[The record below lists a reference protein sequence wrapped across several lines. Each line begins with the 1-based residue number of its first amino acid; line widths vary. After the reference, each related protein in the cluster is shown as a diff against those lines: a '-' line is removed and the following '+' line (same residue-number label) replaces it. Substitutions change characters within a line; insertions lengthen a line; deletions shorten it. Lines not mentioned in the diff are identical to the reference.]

1 MSSALM
7 ATLDSSHNEIP
18 TVLRGAGVE
27 LNVDAHTV
35 NVHGARVP
43 VRPQEF
49 RLLLL
54 LMDNAGHVVTTDQL
68 LDELWGENFAGDP
81 STLKVHVLR
90 LRAKLGRSR
99 HTGSPIRTVRGIGY
113 IFDGPTGTHT
123 TR

>member
-49 RLLLL
+49 RLLHL
-54 LMDNAGHVVTTDQL
+54 LMDNAGRVLTTEQL
-68 LDELWGENFAGDP
+68 LDTLWGVNFAGDP

-90 LRAKLGRSR
+90 LRLKLGASGNA
-99 HTGSPIRTVRGIGY
+99 GSPIQTVRGIGY
-113 IFDGPTGTHT
+113 IFDTPAGSAQ
-123 TR
+123 

>member
-1 MSSALM
+1 MNSDLIASF
-7 ATLDSSHNEIP
+7 DSSDQMPI
-18 TVLRGAGVE
+18 VLRGEGVE
-27 LNVDAHTV
+27 LNLDAHTV
-35 NVHGARVP
+35 VVRGTRVHL
-43 VRPQEF
+43 RPREF
-49 RLLLL
+49 RLLHL